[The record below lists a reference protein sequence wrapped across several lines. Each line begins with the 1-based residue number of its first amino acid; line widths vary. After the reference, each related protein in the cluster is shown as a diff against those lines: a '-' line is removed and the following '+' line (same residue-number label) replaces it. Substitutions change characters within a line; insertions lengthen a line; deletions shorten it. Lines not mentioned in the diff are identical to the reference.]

1 MPVLF
6 KIESCLDPY
15 ILLDDQ
21 KAYKVDV
28 SDLTIP
34 ELQKSENQQMWILM
48 DSMAFPDGIPTE
60 FLFDHGPRPMLVYS
74 SSPQRSCW
82 MVERYNMHIT
92 TIVMNAWS
100 KWEAELL

>member
-6 KIESCLDPY
+6 KIENSLDPY

-28 SDLTIP
+28 RDLVP
-34 ELQKSENQQMWILM
+34 ELKRGEDQQMWILI
-48 DSMAFPDGIPTE
+48 DSMAFPNGIPSE
-60 FLFDHGPRPMLVYS
+60 FLFDEGPKPMLVYS
-74 SSPQRSCW
+74 SFPQCSRW
-82 MVERYNMHIT
+82 KVERYNMHIRT
-92 TIVMNAWS
+92 VVMNPWS